1 MHRRMDSVSQRM
13 IGAAMLNPD
22 AYEAVERDVKANKT
36 ALFIVI
42 GTAIFAGI
50 GGLTS
55 DGLGGLI
62 GGVIAAIISW
72 VLYAIAAYVVGT
84 KIFETRA
91 TQSTL
96 GECLRT
102 LGFAQTPSFFRI
114 LSGIPILGWIIAIVV
129 DIWVFIATVIALRQA
144 LDFTSTGRAVVTA
157 IVAWIAYIIPY
168 IILAAIFL

>member
-1 MHRRMDSVSQRM
+1 MQRGMDTVSQRM
-13 IGAAMLNPD
+13 IGAAMLNPA

-62 GGVIAAIISW
+62 GGVIAAIVSW
-72 VLYAIAAYVVGT
+72 VLYAIAAYLIGT
-84 KIFETRA
+84 KIFKTSA
-91 TQSTL
+91 TESTL

-114 LSGIPILGWIIAIVV
+114 LSGIPILGWIITIIV
-129 DIWVFIATVIALRQA
+129 DIWVLVATVIALRQA
-144 LDFTSTGRAVVTA
+144 LDFTSTGRAIITA
-157 IVAWIAYIIPY
+157 VVAWIAYIIPY
-168 IILAAIFL
+168 AILIALL

>member
-1 MHRRMDSVSQRM
+1 MDTVSQRM

-22 AYEAVERDVKANKT
+22 AYEAVERDVRANKT

-72 VLYAIAAYVVGT
+72 VLYAIAAYLIGT
-84 KIFETRA
+84 KVFKTRS
-91 TQSTL
+91 TESTL

-114 LSGIPILGWIIAIVV
+114 LSGIPILGWIITIIV
-129 DIWVFIATVIALRQA
+129 DIWVFVATIIALRQA
-144 LDFTSTGRAVVTA
+144 LDFTSTGRAVITA
-157 IVAWIAYIIPY
+157 IVAWIVYIIPY
-168 IILAAIFL
+168 LILVALFR

>member
-22 AYEAVERDVKANKT
+22 AYEAVERDVEANKT

-55 DGLGGLI
+55 NGLGGLI
-62 GGVIAAIISW
+62 GGVIAAIVSW
-72 VLYAIAAYVVGT
+72 VLYAIAAYIIGT
-84 KIFETRA
+84 RIFKTSA

-114 LSGIPILGWIIAIVV
+114 LSGIPILGWIITVIV
-129 DIWVFIATVIALRQA
+129 DIWVLIATIIALRQA
-144 LDFTSTGRAVVTA
+144 LDFTTGRAIGTA
-157 IVAWIAYIIPY
+157 IVAWIVYIIPY
-168 IILAAIFL
+168 LILIAIIT

>member
-1 MHRRMDSVSQRM
+1 MDSVSQRM

-114 LSGIPILGWIIAIVV
+114 LSGIPILGWIVTVIV

-157 IVAWIAYIIPY
+157 IVAWVAYIIPY